1 MPRSQYTRNFFER
14 WTTMMASDSEQY
26 TRYYNEYVCPRMM
39 IYKWERG
46 GGDLVVTDPKM
57 IRALEKWNSKL
68 LIGKKISTNCC
79 LGTAEFVS
87 I

>member
-1 MPRSQYTRNFFER
+1 
-14 WTTMMASDSEQY
+14 MMASDSEQY

-57 IRALEKWNSKL
+57 IRALRKREQQTSY
-68 LIGKKISTNCC
+68 
-79 LGTAEFVS
+79 
-87 I
+87 